1 MAPSNP
7 LIISSSMICLLPGL
21 YHFQTLFG
29 VDKYIFIV
37 VGQSKCFPVPCG
49 ILHSKVISYQFGY
62 DAHVAVSFL
71 SNTGYRLPVLPATL
85 NELYLA
91 RVELV

>member
-49 ILHSKVISYQFGY
+49 ILHSMVISYQFRYSVQDEVGSY
-62 DAHVAVSFL
+62 
-71 SNTGYRLPVLPATL
+71 TIVLYFHTAMA
-85 NELYLA
+85 NNKKQ
-91 RVELV
+91 

>member
-49 ILHSKVISYQFGY
+49 ILHSKVISYQFRYSVQDEVGSY
-62 DAHVAVSFL
+62 
-71 SNTGYRLPVLPATL
+71 TIVLYFHTAMA
-85 NELYLA
+85 NNKKQ
-91 RVELV
+91 

>member
-1 MAPSNP
+1 MPS
-7 LIISSSMICLLPGL
+7 S
-21 YHFQTLFG
+21 
-29 VDKYIFIV
+29 IFIV
-37 VGQSKCFPVPCG
+37 AGHSDSTTNNILFLNNMSFP
-49 ILHSKVISYQFGY
+49 KNVISYQFGY
-62 DAHVAVSFL
+62 DVHVEVGEL